1 MENTIF
7 VDPKIFETSNHFFK
21 KFYDFRVTD
30 KVLIISDDTTNWDSI
45 LNKIQSY
52 KDLGNTLKLITSIN
66 IPKEVVWKLGY
77 DANNILQ
84 ININLLNNKFQS
96 WIPNVISIS
105 EKCGILSELFLYPIM
120 YPTVRTPQVLQI
132 MESTSNFLHCI
143 IRLKF
148 LEISDSKISKENSN
162 ELVQADNM
170 FLERRVWKCDP
181 EYISNFLKYIMF
193 FAKFKK
199 INVVQC

>member
-77 DANNILQ
+77 DANNKSSRRLWGQ
-84 ININLLNNKFQS
+84 HAIN
-96 WIPNVISIS
+96 
-105 EKCGILSELFLYPIM
+105 
-120 YPTVRTPQVLQI
+120 
-132 MESTSNFLHCI
+132 H
-143 IRLKF
+143 
-148 LEISDSKISKENSN
+148 
-162 ELVQADNM
+162 
-170 FLERRVWKCDP
+170 
-181 EYISNFLKYIMF
+181 
-193 FAKFKK
+193 
-199 INVVQC
+199 